1 VTDVPGEHAHG
12 IPIGGPGAAQG
23 AGLQGGAGAS
33 GAIVLALVVILA
45 SAAAALSAIDAPVR
59 MTLEGAAGARPGM
72 TVAEV
77 STAWGMRLRPSYEVR
92 PDCGQALLETRGLR
106 GYAIFMPRGRFGAL
120 FLRKGAI
127 SGRGVKI
134 GSSLA
139 DLRRRYPRLTSRPDR
154 YVHGG
159 RQYFL
164 RRARTPHW
172 ELRFDVGPGKRVTQI
187 VFGDRASVR
196 LDEGC
201 A

>member
-1 VTDVPGEHAHG
+1 VQTSSRASLHRRRLAACAHG
-12 IPIGGPGAAQG
+12 I
-23 AGLQGGAGAS
+23 
-33 GAIVLALVVILA
+33 ALLLA
-45 SAAAALSAIDAPVR
+45 SAAAASTAVDNALDAPVR
-59 MTLEGAAGARPGM
+59 MTLDGAGGARPGM

-77 STAWGMRLRPSYEVR
+77 STAWGMRLRPTYEVR
-92 PDCGQALLETRGLR
+92 PDCGQAFLETRGLR

-127 SGRGVKI
+127 SGRGVRI

-154 YVHGG
+154 YAHGG

-164 RRARTPHW
+164 RRARAPHW